1 MTNDIRALLLHSY
14 DVPGNALRRAL
25 EDQFIAT
32 EMAQSFSEATK
43 RIACSNPPHL
53 VFTETD
59 LPDGTWSDVVD
70 LAAQA
75 SRPVSVIV
83 VSPMAD
89 ISLYIDVMERK
100 AFDFIT
106 HAFTTVELSHI
117 LRCAVDDIIRQRK
130 QLPKLPV
137 TGTKRR
143 IRSTQSSFKKT

>member
-1 MTNDIRALLLHSY
+1 MAEDIRALLLHSY
-14 DVPGNALRRAL
+14 DVPGTALKRAL

-32 EMAQSFSEATK
+32 EMAHSFTEASA

-59 LPDGTWSDVVD
+59 LPDGTWCDVVD
-70 LAAQA
+70 LAARA

-83 VSPMAD
+83 VSPVAD
-89 ISLYIDVMERK
+89 IPLYIDVMERR

-106 HAFTTVELSHI
+106 HSFTAPELSHV

-130 QLPKLPV
+130 ELPGLPV
-137 TGTKRR
+137 GSTKGK
-143 IRSTQSSFKKT
+143 IRPSQRTFKKT